1 MIHKGTVIIGG
12 FIGILPAG
20 GVTWDYIQYV
30 LGFKKMGFE
39 VIYLEDTR
47 LYPIYQ
53 KADQKW
59 NDSKP
64 VINNLMQIMERFGL
78 GNSWIYRDEVT
89 GNSYGMDMKLFL
101 AACKRADFFVNIS
114 CSTVMREEYAQIPN
128 RILIDSD
135 PMFTQIQLATEQSF
149 TSETCNLKQL
159 VNEHN
164 YHFTFGE
171 NIKQK
176 NCLIPDVGVDFI
188 PTRQPVVLD
197 YWDYSVAPL
206 SGSYTTLMN
215 WSAGKKL
222 HFQGEA
228 WGQKDM
234 EFSKIK
240 EIPSILANKTFDISV
255 SKAGG
260 GLTDDEKSK
269 FNKNGWNLIETDRAS
284 GDEIQYQQFIHN
296 SKAELSVA
304 KHTYVK
310 AKTGW
315 FSCRSACYLASG
327 RPVIAQDTGWSKY
340 YTTGIGLFA
349 FTNSEEA
356 IGAIEKIESD
366 LVNQSKAAR
375 QIAEAY
381 FDSNKVINGLI
392 SAVSTSVL

>member
-1 MIHKGTVIIGG
+1 
-12 FIGILPAG
+12 
-20 GVTWDYIQYV
+20 
-30 LGFKKMGFE
+30 
-39 VIYLEDTR
+39 
-47 LYPIYQ
+47 
-53 KADQKW
+53 
-59 NDSKP
+59 
-64 VINNLMQIMERFGL
+64 
-78 GNSWIYRDEVT
+78 
-89 GNSYGMDMKLFL
+89 
-101 AACKRADFFVNIS
+101 
-114 CSTVMREEYAQIPN
+114 
-128 RILIDSD
+128 
-135 PMFTQIQLATEQSF
+135 
-149 TSETCNLKQL
+149 
-159 VNEHN
+159 
-164 YHFTFGE
+164 
-171 NIKQK
+171 
-176 NCLIPDVGVDFI
+176 
-188 PTRQPVVLD
+188 
-197 YWDYSVAPL
+197 
-206 SGSYTTLMN
+206 MN